1 MQARPNMESGKIIR
15 GLREER
21 FLRPTDIER
30 MSRAI
35 ADARGSSDFYVPH
48 STLADIESG
57 AVPSIYKLFSL
68 AACFRVP
75 LDELML
81 AYGIHAGEVT
91 DLAPKPGSKS
101 LQLQSLGTKEP
112 NFSFRL
118 NFDRAVDLQQTTLL
132 GMQPEDLALLPFA
145 LRGRA
150 ELKQFRYAV
159 IGYRDT
165 SMGAVL
171 PPGAL
176 VEVDI
181 NQNRIEVFNWLTLQE
196 RPIYLVWHP
205 EGHSCC
211 WCQLDGKELLIVPH
225 PQSHYPIRR
234 FKMPG
239 EATVVGRIV
248 NAWIPFTLAGSRS

>member
-1 MQARPNMESGKIIR
+1 MESGKIIR
-15 GLREER
+15 DLREER

-81 AYGIHAGEVT
+81 AYGIHASEVT
-91 DLAPKPGSKS
+91 ALAPKPGSKS

-112 NFSFRL
+112 SFRFRL
-118 NFDRAVDLQQTTLL
+118 NFDRAVNLEETTLL
-132 GMQPEDLALLPFA
+132 GMQPEDLALLPPA
-145 LRGRA
+145 LQGRA
-150 ELKQFRYAV
+150 DFKHFRYAV
-159 IGYRDT
+159 MGFRDT
-165 SMGAVL
+165 SMGALL
-171 PPGAL
+171 PPGSL

-181 NQNRIEVFNWLTLQE
+181 NQNRVEVFTWLTLQE

-211 WCQLDGKELLIVPH
+211 WCQLDGKELFTVPH

-248 NAWIPFTLAGSRS
+248 NAWIPFALAGNRS